1 MARARYPGVPSLRC
15 AGTSGPN
22 MGNCFII
29 SNGPSQRPAF
39 SELFEKFVAEWL
51 RQNLPP
57 THRLRAQ
64 SQVILD
70 EKTDLKF
77 IIDLTVEDS
86 RSGTVLYVLDT
97 NYKRPHTPSNDD
109 IAHVTA
115 YAASK
120 GCRDAI
126 LIYPSG
132 ATESIDCHVGEI
144 RVRPTN
150 LWPIC

>member
-1 MARARYPGVPSLRC
+1 
-15 AGTSGPN
+15 

-120 GCRDAI
+120 GCCDAI

-144 RVRPTN
+144 RVRPLTFGLYGELDVGGQAFLEN
-150 LWPIC
+150 LLLKPH